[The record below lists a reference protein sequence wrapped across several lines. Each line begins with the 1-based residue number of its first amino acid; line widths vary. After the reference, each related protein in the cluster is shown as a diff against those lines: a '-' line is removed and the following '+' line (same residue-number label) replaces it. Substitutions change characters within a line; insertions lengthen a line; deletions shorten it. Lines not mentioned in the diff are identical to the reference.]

1 MHDYPRFPY
10 RGLMLD
16 TARHY
21 QPKELILKLL
31 DAMAYNKFNV
41 FRWHIVDENSFP
53 YVSTTFP
60 ELR

>member
-1 MHDYPRFPY
+1 M
-10 RGLMLD
+10 MLD